1 MLKTNVI
8 TKTYS
13 LTLRTPSGGLSVTE
27 ITAESEESA
36 RLKAFHPSGW
46 KIERVEAL

>member
-8 TKTYS
+8 TKTY
-13 LTLRTPSGGLSVTE
+13 LVTLRTPSGGVSISE

-36 RLKAFHPSGW
+36 KIKVFLPSGW
-46 KIERVEAL
+46 KIEKVEAL